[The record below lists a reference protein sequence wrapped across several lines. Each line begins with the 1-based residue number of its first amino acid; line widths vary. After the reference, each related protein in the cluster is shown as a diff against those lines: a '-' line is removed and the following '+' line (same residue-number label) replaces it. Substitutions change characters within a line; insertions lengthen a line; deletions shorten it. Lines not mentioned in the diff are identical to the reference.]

1 MSLAPGDLV
10 VCAGTLMRAGFQQDL
25 VRKTL
30 TDTGGNVAKTARRL
44 DLARSHVHNLIRA
57 FELSRS

>member
-1 MSLAPGDLV
+1 MSLGPGDLV
-10 VCAGTLMRAGFQQDL
+10 LRAGFQQDL
-25 VRKTL
+25 LRKTL

-57 FELSRS
+57 FGLSRS

>member
-1 MSLAPGDLV
+1 MSLGPGDLV
-10 VCAGTLMRAGFQQDL
+10 LCAGTLMRAGFQQDL
-25 VRKTL
+25 LRKTL

-57 FELSRS
+57 FGLSRS